1 MKLKVTRR
9 ELYHFVITFL
19 LVMAGM
25 NFLNQ
30 FFYFFLAAIV
40 LAIAAHRRIVI
51 DASAVCLML
60 VGLSWVI
67 FSPTGMDSITNMIK
81 PMLYVLAYFAGA
93 CYLSYS
99 CKNKNAGEIERIFI
113 RMTVLLSV
121 GPFIHYLLNMIDN
134 WGVSERNTIDFW
146 AKTVLSATNQA
157 AMSCMAISI
166 SIGAL
171 FAKVE
176 KKYKWL
182 SVAVLLL
189 GAIYNLTLAGR
200 TIFAIIVI
208 VAVISCIYLYVN
220 SKRSRKSKI
229 VLSIVLIAAGLVLCY
244 IYDAFGLK
252 SAIVESNFYYRFFGK
267 NAYHD
272 IESDT
277 RMARKLLFITHFSTG
292 ILGGARLR
300 NSGIGYAHDI
310 ILDTFDEAGLVAFVA
325 MVVFLIR
332 SGRVFW
338 RFMKLSKIQMASKQ
352 IVMSLYI
359 AQLLQFIVEP
369 VLQGAP
375 WMFAMFC
382 FQSGMLGVFLKL
394 QARADAA

>member
-30 FFYFFLAAIV
+30 FFNFFLAAIV

-134 WGVSERNTIDFW
+134 WGVS
-146 AKTVLSATNQA
+146 
-157 AMSCMAISI
+157 
-166 SIGAL
+166 
-171 FAKVE
+171 
-176 KKYKWL
+176 
-182 SVAVLLL
+182 
-189 GAIYNLTLAGR
+189 
-200 TIFAIIVI
+200 
-208 VAVISCIYLYVN
+208 
-220 SKRSRKSKI
+220 
-229 VLSIVLIAAGLVLCY
+229 
-244 IYDAFGLK
+244 
-252 SAIVESNFYYRFFGK
+252 
-267 NAYHD
+267 
-272 IESDT
+272 
-277 RMARKLLFITHFSTG
+277 
-292 ILGGARLR
+292 
-300 NSGIGYAHDI
+300 
-310 ILDTFDEAGLVAFVA
+310 
-325 MVVFLIR
+325 
-332 SGRVFW
+332 
-338 RFMKLSKIQMASKQ
+338 
-352 IVMSLYI
+352 
-359 AQLLQFIVEP
+359 
-369 VLQGAP
+369 
-375 WMFAMFC
+375 
-382 FQSGMLGVFLKL
+382 
-394 QARADAA
+394 